1 MTIQSLAHVC
11 IKTRDLGKTSDFYCG
26 ALGMDKIFN
35 FTRKGEIIGFYL
47 KAANETF
54 IEVFL
59 ADKAEKI
66 DNQILSHFCLQ
77 TDSIEALR
85 KSLIERGH
93 SPNQIKMGAD
103 NSFQFWMKDPNGM
116 DIEFH
121 QYTDQS
127 TQITGKDVEV
137 DW

>member
-1 MTIQSLAHVC
+1 M
-11 IKTRDLGKTSDFYCG
+11 
-26 ALGMDKIFN
+26 
-35 FTRKGEIIGFYL
+35 

-59 ADKAEKI
+59 DTEIEKLGKQPL
-66 DNQILSHFCLQ
+66 NHFCLE

-85 KSLIERGH
+85 KTVLEHGYEAREIH
-93 SPNQIKMGAD
+93 LGAD
-103 NSFQFWMKDPNGM
+103 HSYQFWMKDPNGL

-121 QYTDQS
+121 QYTDKSCQFS
-127 TQITGKDVEV
+127 GQDVEV